1 LHTKLELF
9 KDSEQGKEMNFLE
22 TIDWRKIK
30 EQNVL
35 RGIFWVGKWNPN
47 IKDFSLLTKF

>member
-1 LHTKLELF
+1 
-9 KDSEQGKEMNFLE
+9 MNFLE